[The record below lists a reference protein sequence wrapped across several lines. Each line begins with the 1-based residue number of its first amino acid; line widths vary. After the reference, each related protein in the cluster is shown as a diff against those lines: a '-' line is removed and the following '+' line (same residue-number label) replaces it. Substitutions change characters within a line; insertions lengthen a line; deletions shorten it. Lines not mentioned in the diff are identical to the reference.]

1 MLTSYV
7 GPAKSGA
14 CTPALERRGI
24 KEFKREPTMTCR
36 IDRLVIGED
45 LVILRI
51 SGQIPDGTISQ
62 CYEFAHELYREV
74 FYRRQAPERL
84 ARLRL
89 RIGDT
94 TAGAISLPS

>member
-1 MLTSYV
+1 
-7 GPAKSGA
+7 
-14 CTPALERRGI
+14 
-24 KEFKREPTMTCR
+24 MTCR

-74 FYRRQAPERL
+74 FYRRQAPGRV
-84 ARLRL
+84 ATLRL
-89 RIGDT
+89 CIGDMSAEASPL
-94 TAGAISLPS
+94 TA